1 MTANKLTI
9 KPVEEEYCYRYLGQ
23 DGNKTVFRTNNKN
36 SSLKEYYHMKSIWL
50 SEQSGQ
56 NQIKASN
63 SSVNTVVTANLVI
76 TLTVEVIYQ
85 SVQKLNNIDIIRK
98 NSFE

>member
-1 MTANKLTI
+1 MNLMTANKLTI
-9 KPVEEEYCYRYLGQ
+9 KPVEEEYCYRYLGL

-36 SSLKEYYHMKSIWL
+36 RLFKEYSHMKNIRL

-63 SSVNTVVTANLVI
+63 SSANTVVTS
-76 TLTVEVIYQ
+76 YY
-85 SVQKLNNIDIIRK
+85 S
-98 NSFE
+98 NSRSILLECAKT